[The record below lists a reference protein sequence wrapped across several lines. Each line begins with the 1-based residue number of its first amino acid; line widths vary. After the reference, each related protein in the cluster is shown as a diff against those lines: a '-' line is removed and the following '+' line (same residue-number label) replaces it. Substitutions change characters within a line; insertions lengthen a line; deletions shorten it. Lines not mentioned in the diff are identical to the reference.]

1 MLHGSMTHD
10 FTGRKIKKK
19 APKGEVYQKYQT
31 PAFQTKS
38 NAMVTYRRDAG
49 VTYQSADDSD
59 GINTAPVEKKTYT
72 GTLIKGIS
80 TLHKSNAVPIISQ
93 EEAIDIA
100 NMRRN

>member
-1 MLHGSMTHD
+1 MLHGSMSHD
-10 FTGRKIKKK
+10 FTGRRIKKK
-19 APKGEVYQKYQT
+19 EPKGEVYQKYSGPGYKAKATT
-31 PAFQTKS
+31 PATF
-38 NAMVTYRRDAG
+38 RRDDG
-49 VTYQSADDSD
+49 VTYESVDSD

>member
-1 MLHGSMTHD
+1 MSHD

-19 APKGEVYQKYQT
+19 APKGEVYQKYSGPGYKAKATT
-31 PAFQTKS
+31 PATF
-38 NAMVTYRRDAG
+38 RRDDG
-49 VTYQSADDSD
+49 VTYESVDSD

>member
-1 MLHGSMTHD
+1 MQYGSMSHD

-19 APKGEVYQKYQT
+19 APKGEVYQKYSGPGYKAKATT
-31 PAFQTKS
+31 PATF
-38 NAMVTYRRDAG
+38 RRDDG
-49 VTYQSADDSD
+49 VTYESVDSD